1 MQIEELP
8 FLDYEDPAFLAEPFV
23 WLSQSAANWKIAR
36 SERGVEVLD
45 YDLARNMLMDKSLGT
60 DHANLVERMG
70 LPDSRALTFKRNML
84 LTHNRGATRK
94 RLRRILSELVGPA
107 QAEGMREE
115 VSRVVS
121 RLLDTLPD
129 TSFDLKHDFTDLVP
143 ASVYCSWV
151 NAPPSDARFVADMSE
166 AVLAIFQRNPE
177 LTPTIVNA
185 YDELFAYARQRLDER
200 ESARGDD
207 FLSKLLACR
216 DRGDLSE
223 TELEDYAV
231 MLIEASTD
239 NTSHQLAITV
249 DRLLNIPGLW
259 PTLAND
265 RHQVSDI
272 IQEVMR
278 LWPRSIST
286 SRTAL
291 EDTELGGVSLPKGTS
306 IFASFGACHRQADK
320 FGQPHEFKPGRAK
333 TPSHLNFGG
342 GAFSCLGQFIAN
354 IEMEEA
360 VAQLA
365 SRYPN
370 LTIIDVERHF
380 TPMFQTVPR
389 LVVVTGKST
398 V

>member
-1 MQIEELP
+1 
-8 FLDYEDPAFLAEPFV
+8 
-23 WLSQSAANWKIAR
+23 
-36 SERGVEVLD
+36 
-45 YDLARNMLMDKSLGT
+45 
-60 DHANLVERMG
+60 
-70 LPDSRALTFKRNML
+70 ML

-107 QAEGMREE
+107 QAEDMREE

-151 NAPPSDARFVADMSE
+151 NAPPSHARFVADMSE
-166 AVLAIFQRNPE
+166 TVLSIFQRNPE

-185 YDELFAYARQRLDER
+185 YDELFAYALQRLDER

-291 EDTELGGVSLPKGTS
+291 EETEFGGVSLPRGTS
-306 IFASFGACHRQADK
+306 IFACFGACHRQADK
-320 FGQPHEFKPGRAK
+320 FYQPHEFNPNRVK

-342 GAFSCLGQFIAN
+342 GALSCLGQFIAN
-354 IEMEEA
+354 IEMEE
-360 VAQLA
+360 
-365 SRYPN
+365 RWFN
-370 LTIIDVERHF
+370 LPVDIRT
-380 TPMFQTVPR
+380 
-389 LVVVTGKST
+389 
-398 V
+398 